1 MKEQLEE
8 RATLEREARERAAVA
23 EVVAAMLRHDL
34 RNRFSSIRNAAY
46 YLMRQTQKA
55 ELWKADPKMEMLFQ
69 MIDSELASAE
79 ELLSARGLTGLEEQ
93 SDRVRLC
100 DVAEQALAHVPIPP
114 TLRVERTWQEQGLV
128 EAEGERLMLLI
139 RCLIENAVEAM
150 PGGGTLAVRTVRGE
164 GGRLLLEV
172 SDTGPGI
179 PEEQRKRVFEP
190 FMTTKPGH
198 AGLGLCIVQR
208 MALRYRAWVE
218 LKPGEPVGT
227 RVTVSFPSAEGAGT

>member
-1 MKEQLEE
+1 
-8 RATLEREARERAAVA
+8 
-23 EVVAAMLRHDL
+23 
-34 RNRFSSIRNAAY
+34 
-46 YLMRQTQKA
+46 MRQTQKA
-55 ELWKADPKMEMLFQ
+55 ELWRADPKMEMLFQ

-79 ELLSARGLTGLEEQ
+79 ELLSARGLTGPEEQ
-93 SDRVRLC
+93 GSRLRLC

-114 TLRVERTWQEQGLV
+114 TLRVERTWQEQGMV

-172 SDTGPGI
+172 SDTGLGI

-208 MALRYRAWVE
+208 VALRYHAWVA

-227 RVTVSFPSAEGAGT
+227 RVTVSFPSAEEAGA